1 MNDNVGEPTS
11 EQGHVVPDGARKE
24 AMESKQAA
32 LLHVLG
38 FGSCLTSFKKNAV
51 TYKVDITI
59 QTMTHSLKN
68 INTLNTLPHLCASSR
83 MSLFVSWDISISL
96 PLGCFS
102 PVSM

>member
-38 FGSCLTSFKKNAV
+38 FGSCLTSFKKNG
-51 TYKVDITI
+51 
-59 QTMTHSLKN
+59 Q
-68 INTLNTLPHLCASSR
+68 
-83 MSLFVSWDISISL
+83 
-96 PLGCFS
+96 
-102 PVSM
+102 